1 QYIGGHA
8 FAYSGLKSITVPSKI
23 TAVSS
28 EAFTDCKKLKDI
40 VIPAAL
46 QYTAGYLSKKTVKKE
61 RV

>member
-1 QYIGGHA
+1 
-8 FAYSGLKSITVPSKI
+8 
-23 TAVSS
+23 VSS